1 MTLEYLQQTMLSFK
15 EICVSVQYLEATR
28 KGVQK
33 TDRKTPLP
41 DSIFNN
47 LNFPK
52 NGFHQSRFRKKKVV
66 FKKR

>member
-15 EICVSVQYLEATR
+15 EICVSVQCLEESR

-47 LNFPK
+47 LNFRK
-52 NGFHQSRFRKKKVV
+52 NGFHQSRSPETFQKTTAL
-66 FKKR
+66 